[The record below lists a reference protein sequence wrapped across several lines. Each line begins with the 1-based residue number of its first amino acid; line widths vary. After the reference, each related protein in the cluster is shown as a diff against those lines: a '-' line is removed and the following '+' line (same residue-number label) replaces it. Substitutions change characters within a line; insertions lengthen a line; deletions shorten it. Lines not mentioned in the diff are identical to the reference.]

1 MQKYIGGGIT
11 ELDMYTE
18 SFMKKKVENH
28 IFCYP

>member
-1 MQKYIGGGIT
+1 MQKYIGGTT